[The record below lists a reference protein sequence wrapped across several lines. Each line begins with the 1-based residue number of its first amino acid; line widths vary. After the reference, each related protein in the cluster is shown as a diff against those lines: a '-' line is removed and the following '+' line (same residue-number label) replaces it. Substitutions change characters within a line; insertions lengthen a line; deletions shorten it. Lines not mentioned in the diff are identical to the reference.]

1 MKRGAVMAR
10 LWALL
15 RGERRRMLLATLLGL
30 ATVMA
35 GVGLLMTSAWL
46 ISTAALH
53 PSIAAIAVAVT
64 GVRFFGITRGIFRYL
79 ERLVA
84 HEVTFRLLARLRV
97 WFFRAVEPL
106 APARLAGTRS
116 GDLLTRVVAD
126 VENLEHVYVRLLAP
140 PAVALLTAALCAWLF
155 GRWDAR
161 LAWALFGSLFA
172 GGVVLPLMM
181 QLAGKR
187 IGARLVAVRAEL
199 NIAAV
204 DAVQGLADLLV
215 YGRAAAQQGKIGAL
229 NAEWTRLQR
238 RLTALNGLGEALL
251 GLCQAAAVVALFALA
266 APLVTHGA
274 LAGVLLAVLT
284 LGVMACFEAVA
295 PLPQA
300 FQSWEQQRQ
309 AARRVFAVA
318 DEAPAVMPPAK
329 PLPLPA
335 THELEFDRVAFRYS
349 PDDEFVLRDFSLK
362 IPAGGRVTILG
373 PSGVGKSTLASLL
386 VRFWDVSAGAIRLG
400 GCDLRELQPHDLP
413 SVIGVVPQQ
422 PWLMGATLRENL
434 LLAKHDATDAELL
447 RVLAAVKLDQFV
459 ESLPEKLD
467 TWLGDQGLRLSG
479 GQRRRLA
486 LAQALLRAT
495 PVMVFDEPTA
505 DLDPVTEREIMAL
518 IWSLDARHTVIVITH
533 REVALDRAGQI
544 VRLA

>member
-1 MKRGAVMAR
+1 
-10 LWALL
+10 
-15 RGERRRMLLATLLGL
+15 
-30 ATVMA
+30 
-35 GVGLLMTSAWL
+35 
-46 ISTAALH
+46 LH

-79 ERLVA
+79 ERLVS

-116 GDLLTRVVAD
+116 GDLLARVVAD

-155 GRWDAR
+155 GRWDTR

-172 GGVVLPLMM
+172 GGVVLPLVMHF
-181 QLAGKR
+181 AGR
-187 IGARLVAVRAEL
+187 RLGARLVAVRAEL

-215 YGRAAAQQGKIGAL
+215 YSHAAAQQEKIGVL
-229 NAEWTRLQR
+229 NAEWTMLQR
-238 RLTALNGLGEALL
+238 RMTVLNGVGEALL
-251 GLCQAAAVVALFALA
+251 GLCQATAVVALFALA

-274 LAGVLLAVLT
+274 LDGVMLAVIT
-284 LGVMACFEAVA
+284 LGIMACFEAVA

-309 AARRVFAVA
+309 AAQRVFAVA
-318 DEAPAVMPPAK
+318 DEAPAVMTPAK

-335 THELEFDRVAFRYS
+335 THELDFDHVAFRYS
-349 PDDEFVLRDFSLK
+349 PADEFVLRDFSLK
-362 IPAGGRVTILG
+362 IPVGGRVAILG

-386 VRFWDVSAGAIRLG
+386 VRFWDVNEGAIRLG
-400 GCDLRELQPHDLP
+400 ECDLRELEPHTLP
-413 SVIGVVPQQ
+413 RVIGVVPQQ

-447 RVLAAVKLDQFV
+447 RALAAVKLDQFV

-467 TWLGDQGLRLSG
+467 TWLGDQGLQLSG

-495 PVMVFDEPTA
+495 PIMVFDEPTA

-544 VRLA
+544 VRLVTPT